1 MPRKK
6 NSDPMDYSA
15 DQLTLV
21 CKKCGG
27 KKVHTVIF
35 VKVVVHHLRCTTCQ
49 TVRAFQLEK
58 GVSDEVF
65 DATALD
71 LEAVRVQADQKAI
84 HPYNSRVRFSDG
96 EFISH
101 QTFGEGYVLAVYHPP
116 VKMVVL
122 FADRSR
128 ILVCGAWSR
137 AESERAA
144 DMDSEVPDEDDQTPD
159 GNKATCPTCGRKVH
173 PYNLSRTTDGKTTN
187 GCTFCVLG

>member
-6 NSDPMDYSA
+6 NLDLMDSA

-21 CKKCGG
+21 CKKCGA
-27 KKVHTVIF
+27 KKPHTVTF
-35 VKVVVHHLRCTTCQ
+35 VKVVVHHLRCTACQ

-71 LEAVRVQADQKAI
+71 LEALQVQAVQKTI

-96 EFISH
+96 EFINH
-101 QTFGEGYVLAVYHPP
+101 QAFGEGYVLAVRHPP

-128 ILVCGAWSR
+128 LLVCGACSR
-137 AESERAA
+137 AESAQAE
-144 DMDSEVPDEDDQTPD
+144 DMDFELPDDDDQSPD
-159 GNKATCPTCGRKVH
+159 GDKATCPKCKRKVH
-173 PYNLSRTTDGKTTN
+173 PYNLNRNADGKTTN